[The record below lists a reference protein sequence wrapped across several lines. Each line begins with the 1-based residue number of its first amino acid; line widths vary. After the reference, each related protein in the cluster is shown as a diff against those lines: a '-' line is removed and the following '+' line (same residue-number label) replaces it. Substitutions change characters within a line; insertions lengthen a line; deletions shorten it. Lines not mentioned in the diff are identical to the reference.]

1 MKKIKVTA
9 RPMIIDPATGKSYT
23 VSQLLAMNCY
33 IQDVI
38 VVEDLYD
45 KFALRE
51 EIVEKH
57 PETKTYNFKF
67 EEIG

>member
-9 RPMIIDPATGKSYT
+9 RPMITDPTTGKSYT

-33 IQDVI
+33 FQDVI
-38 VVEDLYD
+38 VVEDSYD

-51 EIVEKH
+51 EIVEKY

-67 EEIG
+67 EEIE

>member
-9 RPMIIDPATGKSYT
+9 RPMMIDPATGKSYT

-33 IQDVI
+33 FQDI
-38 VVEDLYD
+38 ITAEDCYD
-45 KFALRE
+45 KFLLLE
-51 EIVEKH
+51 EIVEKY

-67 EEIG
+67 EEIE

>member
-9 RPMIIDPATGKSYT
+9 CPMIIDPATEKSYT
-23 VSQLLAMNCY
+23 VSQLLAMNY
-33 IQDVI
+33 YFQDVI
-38 VVEDLYD
+38 VVEDSYD

-51 EIVEKH
+51 EIVGKY

-67 EEIG
+67 EEIE